1 MKLIFKYVRDIFPQ
15 VDEELSRWKKN
26 CAGAGDQMLLDQAAA
41 SIRDKKF
48 HCQGGS
54 IYSLY
59 PGIDTE
65 KAIKFIVSLQTISDY
80 LDNLCDRAGV
90 YDEKSFLSLHLSL
103 SDAVTPESPAG
114 DYYKHYPYKNDGGYL
129 TKLVMQAKSQLSGL
143 PSYHLVRDKIRY
155 YVRRYSEMQ
164 SFKHLNPSV
173 REKRLMVW
181 AEADLSQY
189 PGISCWEYSAAAG
202 STLGI
207 FILYALAFDP
217 SLSPLEVSSV
227 DSAYFPWVS
236 GLHILL
242 DYYIDLQEDI
252 REGELNFTCYYRDLM
267 HCRERMQY
275 FIRQSTESCS
285 RLRYP
290 KFHMTVIK
298 GLLSMYLS
306 DPKVSGKM
314 QGQPVRGLIT
324 QSGVKAGLYYN
335 ICRLLRAAS
344 II

>member
-1 MKLIFKYVRDIFPQ
+1 MKLISKYVRDIFPQ
-15 VDEELSRWKKN
+15 VDEELCRWKKA
-26 CAGAGDQMLLDQAAA
+26 CADAGDQMLLNQAAA

-54 IYSLY
+54 IYALY
-59 PGIDTE
+59 PGIDTK
-65 KAIKFIVSLQTISDY
+65 KAIKFIVSIQTISDY

-90 YDEKSFLSLHLSL
+90 YDEEAFLTLHLSL
-103 SDAVTPESPAG
+103 SDAVTPDSPAC

-143 PSYHLVRDKIRY
+143 PSYHLVKDKIRDY
-155 YVRRYSEMQ
+155 ARRYSEMQ
-164 SFKHLNPSV
+164 SFKHLSSSV
-173 REKRLMVW
+173 REKRLREW
-181 AEADLSQY
+181 AEANLSEY
-189 PGISCWEYSAAAG
+189 RGISYWEYSAAAG

-242 DYYIDLQEDI
+242 DYYIDLKEDI
-252 REGELNFTCYYRDLM
+252 QEGELNFTSYYRDLT
-267 HCRERMQY
+267 HCRDRMQY
-275 FIRQSTESCS
+275 FIRKSTEHCS
-285 RLRYP
+285 RLCYSE
-290 KFHMTVIK
+290 FHMTVIK

-306 DPKVSGKM
+306 DPKASEKM
-314 QGQPVRGLIT
+314 QRRPARGLIT
-324 QSGVKAGLYYN
+324 QSGVKAGFYYN

-344 II
+344 IL